1 MPVFNSSE
9 LRSVIGKVMTSS
21 PSDIRLFAERL
32 RDHALYE
39 RMSGE
44 ETRAFVDASG
54 EGDLAQFA
62 GAATRYGNDGA
73 VNLGTL
79 ATRFGGI
86 PRDVTVTADQLTAA
100 IQAAKAAG
108 RGPLT

>member
-1 MPVFNSSE
+1 M
-9 LRSVIGKVMTSS
+9 
-21 PSDIRLFAERL
+21 A
-32 RDHALYE
+32 
-39 RMSGE
+39 GE
-44 ETRAFVDASG
+44 HTLSARAFVDASG

-86 PRDVTVTADQLTAA
+86 PETSQ
-100 IQAAKAAG
+100 
-108 RGPLT
+108 